1 MCRTS
6 GFLFGPESL
15 ESTNAHFMNNAVF
28 KLSVTLEKRHQVEKI
43 FNKLLYFLGQGFLGH
58 IVLRSDLEALCQ
70 NESVRD
76 ER

>member
-1 MCRTS
+1 
-6 GFLFGPESL
+6 
-15 ESTNAHFMNNAVF
+15 MNNAVF

-43 FNKLLYFLGQGFLGH
+43 FNKLLYFLGQRFLGH